1 MKPLEECISVDQRVS
16 ELESTPSVPYFAHEG
31 MMARNERTIK
41 RLVIALIISIV
52 LIFASN
58 ALWLSA
64 WMQYDYVGSESVDID
79 GKNGIANYIGN
90 DGDISNGTNSSSKSQ
105 AQEKEKP

>member
-1 MKPLEECISVDQRVS
+1 MKPLEDCISIDSRVS

-58 ALWLSA
+58 ALWLYA
-64 WMQYDYVGSESVDID
+64 WMQYDYVGSESTVDID
-79 GKNGIANYIGN
+79 GKDGIANYIGN
-90 DGDISNGTNSSSKSQ
+90 NGDISNGENSSGKGN
-105 AQEKEKP
+105 

>member
-58 ALWLSA
+58 ALWLYC
-64 WMQYDYVGSESVDID
+64 WMQYDYVGSESTVDID
-79 GKNGIANYIGN
+79 GKDGIANYIGN
-90 DGDISNGTNSSSKSQ
+90 NGDISNGTDNSGKGN
-105 AQEKEKP
+105 

>member
-1 MKPLEECISVDQRVS
+1 MKPLEDCISTDQRVS

-41 RLVIALIISIV
+41 RLVIALIVSII

-58 ALWLSA
+58 ALWLYC

-79 GKNGIANYIGN
+79 GKDGIANYIGN
-90 DGDISNGTNSSSKSQ
+90 NGDISNGTDHSSESQ
-105 AQEKEKP
+105 TKD